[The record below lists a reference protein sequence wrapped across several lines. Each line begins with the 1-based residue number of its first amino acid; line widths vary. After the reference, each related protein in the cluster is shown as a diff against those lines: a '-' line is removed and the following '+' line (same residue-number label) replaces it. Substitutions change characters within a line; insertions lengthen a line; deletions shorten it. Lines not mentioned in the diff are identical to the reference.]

1 MNEERPTVLV
11 VDDEPL
17 VRLTAVDLIAEL
29 GLEAVEASSADEALE
44 ILEVRRDIRVVVTD
58 IDMPGSMDGIKL
70 ARYVRDRWPPIIV
83 IAVTGKALAGAS
95 MMPEGVQI
103 FAKPYDERALG
114 QAILAQ
120 LYNSGIPGA

>member
-17 VRLTAVDLIAEL
+17 VRLTAVDLIADL

-114 QAILAQ
+114 RAILAQ

>member
-1 MNEERPTVLV
+1 MLV
-11 VDDEPL
+11 IDDEPL
-17 VRLTAVDLIAEL
+17 VRLTAVDLIVDL
-29 GLEAVEASSADEALE
+29 GLEAIEAASADEALKV
-44 ILEVRRDIRVVVTD
+44 LEARRDIRVVVTD

-83 IAVTGKALAGAS
+83 IAVTGKNLSGTS

-103 FAKPYDERALG
+103 FAKPYNEHALG
-114 QAILAQ
+114 QAILSQ